1 MIKTFAA
8 IVLSTAMVSADDR
21 VWTYEQLIA
30 EYSWDITD
38 SDSITL
44 QYFNKIEARTEDDGT
59 NWIFAKSYKTTA
71 SATFA

>member
-21 VWTYEQLIA
+21 VWTYEQLIT

-44 QYFNKIEARTEDDGT
+44 
-59 NWIFAKSYKTTA
+59 
-71 SATFA
+71 

>member
-1 MIKTFAA
+1 MIEKFAA

-30 EYSWDITD
+30 EYTWDITD

-44 QYFNKIEARTEDDGT
+44 
-59 NWIFAKSYKTTA
+59 
-71 SATFA
+71 